1 MRLIQDWAEAPGR
14 TAPQS
19 VRRPQHPGVLGDHV
33 TGSPPFNR
41 IGDPLQV
48 VGRRL
53 PQAGQPKHPGSRLA
67 LGATLVIRRG
77 GQLVTD
83 PGIRQQPGK
92 PPVGQRH
99 VFVLQASAIEQ
110 DGVAAARPK
119 CRELVHDAGPRA
131 YEAVLRRLA
140 ELRDRERRHLDA
152 AGRQQCHR
160 HRHLERA

>member
-1 MRLIQDWAEAPGR
+1 MASAAPFDGI
-14 TAPQS
+14 
-19 VRRPQHPGVLGDHV
+19 L
-33 TGSPPFNR
+33 
-41 IGDPLQV
+41 DPLQV

-53 PQAGQPKHPGSRLA
+53 PQAGQPEHPGGRLT

-92 PPVGQRH
+92 AAIGQRH

-160 HRHLERA
+160 HRHLERAG